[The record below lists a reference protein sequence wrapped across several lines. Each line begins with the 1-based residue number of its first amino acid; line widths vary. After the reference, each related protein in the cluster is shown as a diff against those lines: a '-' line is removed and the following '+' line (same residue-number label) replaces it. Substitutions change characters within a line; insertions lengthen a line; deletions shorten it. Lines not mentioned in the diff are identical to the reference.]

1 MRAFKKGKGCQ
12 TLGSIKCLE
21 FNSIKVMSSVAE
33 ELIPTLYEEVRKK
46 HPIQVLQLEVGE
58 EGLMAYEKSKLIAQI
73 PYNFKLPTGELESLK
88 KLFSRE

>member
-1 MRAFKKGKGCQ
+1 MKKNNNFVELESLKASK
-12 TLGSIKCLE
+12 TNSVRLISSI
-21 FNSIKVMSSVAE
+21 IE
-33 ELIPTLYEEVRKK
+33 EQIPTLYEEVRKK